1 MASAQQLIGLVKS
14 HAEGDE
20 DRFFDLAMQLAAAED
35 QKGHSRLAETLR
47 QWADAGKRVDDKKT
61 VQPTPITTPRG
72 PLADLLFASYP
83 SARLNNVVLTDDTS
97 LELKQVVLEFRRREQ
112 LEKNG
117 LRPRQRLLFAGPPGT
132 GKTLSASALAGEL
145 KFPLFSVQLHSLIS
159 KFMGETAQKLHSIFD
174 AIRTNR
180 GVYLFDEIDALAGSR
195 GNPNDVGEA
204 RRVLNSFLQF
214 LDDDIGP
221 SIIVA
226 TTNHAG
232 LLDPAILRRFDL
244 VLEYQLPEVDLIV
257 QSIRQRLA
265 NFTFA
270 TIDWVRVA
278 ERAHGL
284 SHADVISA
292 AEDAARRFVLGEERA
307 ISEELLSGAIDR
319 RRSLQRVG
327 AISGGTGQATLYSEQ
342 DRPVEKVQ
350 TKRRRFK
357 ETPK

>member
-1 MASAQQLIGLVKS
+1 MASAKQLIGLIKS
-14 HAEGDE
+14 HAEGDGE
-20 DRFFDLAMQLAAAED
+20 RFFDLAMQLAAAED
-35 QKGHSRLAETLR
+35 QKGHLRLAETLR
-47 QWADAGKRVDDKKT
+47 QWAYVGKQPNDTKPA
-61 VQPTPITTPRG
+61 QPTPITAPRG
-72 PLADLLFASYP
+72 ALAELLSASYP
-83 SARLNNVVLTDDTS
+83 SVRLNNVVLAEDMS
-97 LELKQVVLEFRRREQ
+97 CELKQIILEFRRREH

-159 KFMGETAQKLHSIFD
+159 KYMGETAQKLHGVFD

-195 GNPNDVGEA
+195 SNPNDVGEA

-244 VLEYQLPEVDLIV
+244 VLEYRLPGHEHII
-257 QSIRQRLA
+257 QTIRQRLA

-270 TIDWVRVA
+270 TIDWMRVA

-284 SHADVISA
+284 SHADIISA
-292 AEDAARRFVLGEERA
+292 AEDAARRFVLGEGRA
-307 ISEELLSGAIDR
+307 ISEKLLSGAIDR
-319 RRSLQRVG
+319 RRSLQTVG
-327 AISGGTGQATLYSEQ
+327 ATSGGTRQTTLHIEQ
-342 DRPVEKVQ
+342 DRPIEEVQ
-350 TKRRRFK
+350 TNRPGANKTSK
-357 ETPK
+357 